1 MTSCPI
7 VSFRGVTDVR
17 PGQLRAYLGSH
28 VRVKVSAR
36 GRAFPTSCDS
46 GWTLAWSEL
55 PAADC
60 EAETL
65 SSDLIAAETAQ
76 TPPQH
81 TSPARIMNLIGY
93 SDSEDS
99 GDDDPVRSQPA
110 AKPAPKPAFQ
120 KVVDRSNPGKIKLN
134 LPSASQSQSAKDD
147 LESQA
152 PPAKKARTGG
162 GGAFGGFN
170 AMLPAPKKP
179 KVEAATS
186 DAPSGKRNLGKGL
199 GAGVNLKTGAE
210 PAFQRQR
217 ALDLDEHDDN
227 GNPIKKEARKQ
238 EDFRA
243 LLNLPASTTE
253 SRVEES
259 SVIAAANASPH
270 PVAVAGEASARPKFM
285 PKGMGWGKKKKPSA
299 ARSAATP
306 AQKDA
311 SPASQSSTSAP
322 QPAQKPPPK
331 PKVSL
336 FGSTPQEVD
345 TPAKQP
351 AGEYQPLIY
360 GAEQD
365 DGDGVPMPDSV
376 FQSHQPLAPVSHAPA
391 PSNDLTNIASELN
404 LTEAERRQLFG
415 RKGQGPDLSSAKFVD
430 FNTDREYAH
439 NEMLRQQG
447 ETVQHNALKSISG
460 TGKNSLRSLIN
471 VASTQ
476 KDALEEHFASGRR
489 NKKEAGN
496 KYGW

>member
-1 MTSCPI
+1 
-7 VSFRGVTDVR
+7 
-17 PGQLRAYLGSH
+17 
-28 VRVKVSAR
+28 
-36 GRAFPTSCDS
+36 
-46 GWTLAWSEL
+46 
-55 PAADC
+55 
-60 EAETL
+60 
-65 SSDLIAAETAQ
+65 
-76 TPPQH
+76 
-81 TSPARIMNLIGY
+81 MNLTGY

-99 GDDDPVRSQPA
+99 ADDAHAPAVAQPA
-110 AKPAPKPAFQ
+110 AKPALKPAFR
-120 KVVDRSNPGKIKLN
+120 KVVDRSNPGKIKLS
-134 LPSASQSQSAKDD
+134 LPSASQSHAAKDD
-147 LESQA
+147 IDLEA
-152 PPAKKARTGG
+152 PPAKKARLG

-170 AMLPAPKKP
+170 AMLPAPKKS
-179 KVEAATS
+179 KAEATTG
-186 DAPSGKRNLGKGL
+186 DAPSGRRGLGKGL

-217 ALDLDEHDDN
+217 ALDLDDYAED
-227 GNPIKKEARKQ
+227 GSPMKQEARKQ

-243 LLNLPASTTE
+243 LLNLPAPKTDTKAAESPASTR
-253 SRVEES
+253 SD
-259 SVIAAANASPH
+259 ALGP
-270 PVAVAGEASARPKFM
+270 PASAADQAPARPRFM

-299 ARSAATP
+299 ARALAASAQTDARTASHISAVAPP
-306 AQKDA
+306 AE
-311 SPASQSSTSAP
+311 P
-322 QPAQKPPPK
+322 KPPPK

-336 FGSTPQEVD
+336 FGSVSKEVD
-345 TPAKQP
+345 APAKQV

-360 GAEQD
+360 GADQD
-365 DGDGVPMPDSV
+365 DGDETPMPDLAVPSR
-376 FQSHQPLAPVSHAPA
+376 QPPAPIFHAPD

-415 RKGQGPDLSSAKFVD
+415 RKGQGPDPSGARIVD